1 MIEDLYECLEASRT
15 AAEKV
20 LAIQL
25 NYRSILLAGS
35 VYYPDPK
42 NSSELRGENAIHVHR
57 DQAMRGPLGRLR
69 WRLALF
75 WFRECLVAI
84 YRLRVTIDSHSL
96 T

>member
-42 NSSELRGENAIHVHR
+42 NSSELRGENAIHVQR
-57 DQAMRGPLGRLR
+57 YPRPSRSGYAGTAWTTPLEAGVI
-69 WRLALF
+69 
-75 WFRECLVAI
+75 LVP
-84 YRLRVTIDSHSL
+84 
-96 T
+96 